1 MKSPLDAPET
11 KLAAAVAPRRYMRLL
26 RAVEVFV
33 LVAGV
38 AVGVLLSLRY
48 DRIVGEHARL
58 LEQHARAVREL
69 QRRPSQIM
77 PDHNAELDNI
87 GVQLRLTDDR
97 LQYLYNVA
105 EIYGKECNPRM
116 RAHMPHHAP
125 PGWKPI
131 TIPVEPKSW
140 RKLTAGAHGD

>member
-1 MKSPLDAPET
+1 MTGPAEP
-11 KLAAAVAPRRYMRLL
+11 KLAAEVAPRRRVRLL
-26 RAVEVFV
+26 RAVEVLV
-33 LVAGV
+33 LVVSV
-38 AVGVLLSLRY
+38 AIGTLLSLRY

-69 QRRPSQIM
+69 QRQSIAPH
-77 PDHNAELDNI
+77 DNAELASI
-87 GVQLRLTDDR
+87 AEQLRLTDER

-105 EIYGKECNPRM
+105 EIYGKECDPRT
-116 RAHMPHHAP
+116 RAHMPYHAP

-140 RKLTAGAHGD
+140 RRLTAAGDVEKKTP

>member
-1 MKSPLDAPET
+1 MTGPFEP
-11 KLAAAVAPRRYMRLL
+11 KLAAAVAPRRHVRLL
-26 RAVEVFV
+26 RAVEVLV
-33 LVAGV
+33 LVMSV
-38 AVGVLLSLRY
+38 AIGTLLSLRY

-69 QRRPSQIM
+69 QRRPSFTA
-77 PDHNAELDNI
+77 PHAELASI
-87 GVQLRLTDDR
+87 AEQLRLTDKR

-105 EIYGKECNPRM
+105 EIYGKECSPRM
-116 RAHMPHHAP
+116 RAHMPYHAP

-140 RKLTAGAHGD
+140 RDLTASSVVNEKTP